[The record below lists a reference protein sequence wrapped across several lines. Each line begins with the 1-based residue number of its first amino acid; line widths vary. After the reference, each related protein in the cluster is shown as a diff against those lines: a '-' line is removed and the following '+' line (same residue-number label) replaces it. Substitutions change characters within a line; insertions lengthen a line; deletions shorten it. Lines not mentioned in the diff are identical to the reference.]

1 MADELYLSCWLR
13 GFTEHNMLRHWERLL
28 LRFPFSRLAE
38 RPSTLYIH
46 AIDYTQPTIAEE
58 VFPAP
63 LDPAVVLTAAREHLN
78 GDCLFRLETWWD
90 LLQVDPSLVEKEW
103 KLRPAPV
110 ALSCFGPAFENELGD
125 QLRIE
130 FGLDSHYLPQ
140 TELPNALRIA
150 RSNLQ
155 GVMRLVHDL
164 DDTLPLVK
172 RQLWL
177 ESGDNFAERLEEV
190 LAEEG

>member
-155 GVMRLVHDL
+155 GVMRLAHDL
-164 DDTLPLVK
+164 DDEYSGRYAVYRLPIT
-172 RQLWL
+172 
-177 ESGDNFAERLEEV
+177 FIRL
-190 LAEEG
+190 